1 MIASPAS
8 CFALF
13 PLRIWLYLKE
23 SVKKTEGGCILK
35 KVFKKQKEAV
45 S

>member
-1 MIASPAS
+1 MIARPAS

-23 SVKKTEGGCILK
+23 SVTKTEGGCILK
-35 KVFKKQKEAV
+35 RVLKNKKEAV